1 MAMRTTGAA
10 VIATLAM
17 LSACTPP
24 EAVRDAPTDAGVV
37 QNFDAPYDRV
47 AAATLDALNT
57 FNLPITDLDGKSSGL
72 IIHLAKPQTAF
83 SWGEVGRVIVEHRAA
98 PPIPV
103 RVYWEKRSQMQ
114 ITGTSQRAFAT
125 AFYGEIGRQLGRR

>member
-1 MAMRTTGAA
+1 MRATGAA
-10 VIATLAM
+10 AIAM
-17 LSACTPP
+17 MMVLSACTTA
-24 EAVRDAPTDAGVV
+24 EAVRDAPADAGVV
-37 QNFDAPYDRV
+37 QSFDAPYDQV
-47 AAATLDALNT
+47 AAATLDALNKLD
-57 FNLPITDLDGKSSGL
+57 LPITDLEGKPTGL

-98 PPIPV
+98 PPIAV

-125 AFYGEIGRQLGRR
+125 AFYGEIDQRLGRR

>member
-1 MAMRTTGAA
+1 MVSRGSAA
-10 VIATLAM
+10 IAITMILA
-17 LSACTPP
+17 ACTTAD
-24 EAVRDAPTDAGVV
+24 AVRDAPADAGVV
-37 QNFDAPYDRV
+37 LAFDAPYDRV
-47 AAATLDALNT
+47 AAATLDALNRL
-57 FNLPITDLDGKSSGL
+57 NLPITDLEGKPAGL
-72 IIHLAKPQTAF
+72 IIQLAKPQTAF

-125 AFYGEIGRQLGRR
+125 EFYGQIDRQLGRR